1 MQELG
6 RSLNCQ
12 LARWGCLEA
21 SGGREPAIVIWLR
34 TITRHQGPGILRER
48 DEEDTLSPREC
59 SLPWRV
65 WLGFWG
71 TQPGPCKAKLEKD
84 GSGDNTGQHLATS
97 SCLGQEKA
105 LLGPRVYYTALAGRP
120 QVHTSLSN
128 SIRWPKQW
136 KSQKILALLQKWHN
150 TGMAHPGMQKELR
163 RSTPFSK
170 PGLVSD
176 KSCQPDLGSLIV
188 PPWKGGE
195 IQSISNEP
203 SNEATYLERRNGNG
217 WCKQPEGCTGGLV
230 LFVST

>member
-1 MQELG
+1 MRRTHFRPG
-6 RSLNCQ
+6 SAACHGGSD
-12 LARWGCLEA
+12 WA
-21 SGGREPAIVIWLR
+21 S
-34 TITRHQGPGILRER
+34 
-48 DEEDTLSPREC
+48 EEHNQVHAKQNLKKMEVMT
-59 SLPWRV
+59 
-65 WLGFWG
+65 
-71 TQPGPCKAKLEKD
+71 TQ
-84 GSGDNTGQHLATS
+84 NTGQHLATS

-128 SIRWPKQW
+128 SILWPKQW

-203 SNEATYLERRNGNG
+203 SNEATYLERRNGNR
-217 WCKQPEGCTGGLV
+217 
-230 LFVST
+230 